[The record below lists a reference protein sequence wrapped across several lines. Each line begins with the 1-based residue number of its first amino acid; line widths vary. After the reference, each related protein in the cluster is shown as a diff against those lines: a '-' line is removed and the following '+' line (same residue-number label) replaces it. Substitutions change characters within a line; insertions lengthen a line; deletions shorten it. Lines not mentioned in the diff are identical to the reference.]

1 MNNLKKIGL
10 SALAGSLVSFSAG
23 AAEMSVSGGA
33 AIYFDDTNRGKA
45 TRGNGFYMGDSLNF
59 SASGET
65 DNGIS
70 VTVKYEIDAGA
81 LDDHSIALGGDWG
94 TLTFDG
100 HGASSAMG
108 AVDDMTPNAY
118 EEAWDV
124 IDVDGTRA
132 SGSPLVIGGGGG
144 DNAFIYTSPTVSGAQ
159 FKMYY
164 QNDGGAAAVSDS
176 YMDFAISFA
185 PEQVEGLTLGY
196 ATRDKDMGVS
206 LDEDADTMYI
216 KYAFGPI
223 TVGAQTS
230 ESSHTTA
237 TLGKESTAYGITY
250 DDLSGGANVRYQ
262 GYDASWDG
270 TGSVTTEFADGTVL
284 AHDIDDAT
292 GWDSGE
298 QGLKDAIS
306 LTDKGTVL
314 QANSSIIDFLQN
326 FD

>member
-65 DNGIS
+65 DNGIAI
-70 VTVKYEIDAGA
+70 TVKYEIDGGT
-81 LDDHSIALGGDWG
+81 LDDYSLSMGGDWG
-94 TLTFDG
+94 TLVFDG

-118 EEAWDV
+118 EEAWDI
-124 IDVDGTRA
+124 IDVDGTTA

-144 DNAFIYTSPTVSGAQ
+144 NNMFIYTSPSVGGAQ
-159 FKMYY
+159 VKMAY

-185 PEQVEGLTLGY
+185 PEMVEGLTVGY
-196 ATRDKDMGVS
+196 AVGENNATAGSETDN
-206 LDEDADTMYI
+206 DTMYV
-216 KYAFGPI
+216 KYAFGPV
-223 TVGAQTS
+223 TVGLQESEIDAQTEAAS
-230 ESSHTTA
+230 DEMSIV
-237 TLGKESTAYGITY
+237 GITY
-250 DDLSGGANVRYQ
+250 QVNDDLTIGYTESTYNAGSETTDQENSNLSASYTMGGMTLSVAFAEEKNQ
-262 GYDASWDG
+262 G
-270 TGSVTTEFADGTVL
+270 GSTAVADDVKGYNINLAFA
-284 AHDIDDAT
+284 
-292 GWDSGE
+292 
-298 QGLKDAIS
+298 
-306 LTDKGTVL
+306 
-314 QANSSIIDFLQN
+314 F
-326 FD
+326 

>member
-33 AIYFDDTNRGKA
+33 SISFDDTNRGKA

-65 DNGIS
+65 DNGIAI
-70 VTVKYEIDAGA
+70 TVKYEIDGGT
-81 LDDHSIALGGDWG
+81 LDDYSLSMGGDWG
-94 TLTFDG
+94 TLVFDG

-118 EEAWDV
+118 EEAWDI
-124 IDVDGTRA
+124 IDVDGTSA

-144 DNAFIYTSPTVSGAQ
+144 NNMFIYTSPSVGGAQ
-159 FKMYY
+159 IKMAY
-164 QNDGGAAAVSDS
+164 QNDGGAAAVADS

-196 ATRDKDMGVS
+196 ATRDKDMGVA

-216 KYAFGPI
+216 KYAFGPV

-250 DDLSGGANVRYQ
+250 AVNDDMSIGLSSHVLETDKTNDADQESIGISASYTMGGMTLAGAMNEV
-262 GYDASWDG
+262 DG
-270 TGSVTTEFADGTVL
+270 MEA
-284 AHDIDDAT
+284 DAT
-292 GWDSGE
+292 QDYEGYEFTLSF
-298 QGLKDAIS
+298 A
-306 LTDKGTVL
+306 
-314 QANSSIIDFLQN
+314 F
-326 FD
+326 

>member
-70 VTVKYEIDAGA
+70 VTVKYELDNSGT
-81 LDDHSIALGGDWG
+81 LDDHSITLGGDWG
-94 TLTFDG
+94 TLVFDG

-108 AVDDMTPNAY
+108 AVDDVMPNAY

-124 IDVDGTRA
+124 IDTDGTGTT
-132 SGSPLVIGGGGG
+132 GSPTVIGGGGG
-144 DNAFIYTSPTVSGAQ
+144 DNMFIYTSPTVSGAT
-159 FKMYY
+159 FKMAY

-176 YMDFAISFA
+176 YMDFAIAYS

-196 ATRDKDMGVS
+196 ATRDKDMGVN

-216 KYAFGPI
+216 KYAFGPV
-223 TVGAQTS
+223 TVGAQQS

-237 TLGKESTAYGITY
+237 TLSKESTSYGITY
-250 DDLSGGANVRYQ
+250 AVNDDMSIGIASHTLETDLTTDADQESLGISFSYTMGGM
-262 GYDASWDG
+262 
-270 TGSVTTEFADGTVL
+270 TL
-284 AHDIDDAT
+284 AGAMN
-292 GWDSGE
+292 E
-298 QGLKDAIS
+298 VDAIA
-306 LTDKGTVL
+306 GTATRDAEGYEFGL
-314 QANSSIIDFLQN
+314 SFAF
-326 FD
+326 

>member
-33 AIYFDDTNRGKA
+33 SISFDDTNRGKA

-65 DNGIS
+65 DNGIAI
-70 VTVKYEIDAGA
+70 TVKYELDGGT
-81 LDDHSIALGGDWG
+81 LDDYSLSMGGDWG
-94 TLTFDG
+94 TLVFDG

-118 EEAWDV
+118 EEAWDI
-124 IDVDGTRA
+124 IDVDGTSA

-144 DNAFIYTSPTVSGAQ
+144 NNMFIYTSPSVGGAQ
-159 FKMYY
+159 VKMAY

-250 DDLSGGANVRYQ
+250 AVNDDMSIGLSSHVLETDKTNDADQESIGISASYTMGGMTLAGAMNEV
-262 GYDASWDG
+262 DG
-270 TGSVTTEFADGTVL
+270 MEA
-284 AHDIDDAT
+284 DAT
-292 GWDSGE
+292 QDYEGYEFTLSF
-298 QGLKDAIS
+298 A
-306 LTDKGTVL
+306 
-314 QANSSIIDFLQN
+314 F
-326 FD
+326 

>member
-65 DNGIS
+65 DNGIAI
-70 VTVKYEIDAGA
+70 TVKYEIDGGT
-81 LDDHSIALGGDWG
+81 LDDYSMSMGGDWG
-94 TLTFDG
+94 TLVFDG

-118 EEAWDV
+118 EEAWDI
-124 IDVDGTRA
+124 IDTDGTTA
-132 SGSPLVIGGGGG
+132 SGSPIVIGGGGG
-144 DNAFIYTSPTVSGAQ
+144 NNMFIYTSPSVGGAQ
-159 FKMYY
+159 FKMAY
-164 QNDGGAAAVSDS
+164 QNDGGAAAVADS

-196 ATRDKDMGVS
+196 ATRDKDMGVDI
-206 LDEDADTMYI
+206 DEDASTMYV
-216 KYAFGPI
+216 KYAFGPV

-237 TLGKESTAYGITY
+237 TLGKESVAYGITY
-250 DDLSGGANVRYQ
+250 AVNDDMSIGISSHTLETDLTTDADQESLGISASYTMGGMTLAGAMNEVDGMEGTATQDFEGYEFTLS
-262 GYDASWDG
+262 
-270 TGSVTTEFADGTVL
+270 FA
-284 AHDIDDAT
+284 
-292 GWDSGE
+292 
-298 QGLKDAIS
+298 
-306 LTDKGTVL
+306 
-314 QANSSIIDFLQN
+314 F
-326 FD
+326 